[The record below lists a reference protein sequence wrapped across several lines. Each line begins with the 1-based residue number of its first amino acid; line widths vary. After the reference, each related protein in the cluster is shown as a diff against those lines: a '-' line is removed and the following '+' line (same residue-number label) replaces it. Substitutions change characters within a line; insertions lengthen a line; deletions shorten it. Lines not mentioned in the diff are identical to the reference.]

1 MHDAS
6 ILYFREYSNICSGQY
21 YVICYEKYLFGSV
34 LCYISGHI
42 LISVQVGTI
51 LYFWKHSKIS
61 LDQNGTLESGQAGTR
76 VTSY

>member
-1 MHDAS
+1 MLLLYYIPGNIQISVLVS
-6 ILYFREYSNICSGQY
+6 IMLY
-21 YVICYEKYLFGSV
+21 VMKKYLFGSV